1 MKKAFLIASILTTT
15 FMSTAQSTSIY
26 DYSFQDIEGNE
37 VSLEQFHGKKILF
50 INVASK
56 CGYTDQYEEMQQL
69 HDQYGDKVVLIG
81 FPCNQFGLQ
90 EPGSEEEIVEF
101 CQKNYGVTFLMA
113 SKIDVKGNDQ
123 HPIYSW
129 LTSKELNGVEDGEV
143 NWNFNK
149 FLVDENGKYVA
160 YFKSGVRPMSEELTE
175 KLK

>member
-1 MKKAFLIASILTTT
+1 MTSAQTTN
-15 FMSTAQSTSIY
+15 IY

-37 VSLEQFHGKKILF
+37 VSLTQFKRKKILF

-113 SKIDVKGNDQ
+113 SKIDVKGDDQ
-123 HPIYSW
+123 HPIYEW

-149 FLVDENGKYVA
+149 FLVDENGKYIA